1 MELGQYHV
9 PMNLLTRYLLRQLLA
24 PTLLALVA
32 FAGAVW
38 VSQAL
43 RFVDLIVNQGLSV
56 LTFTY
61 LTGLLIPSLV
71 LVVLP
76 FAAFIGALAG
86 YSKLRA
92 ESELSVCRAAGLSD
106 LQLAR
111 GALWLGVVFVLASY
125 VVGLYVMPTAY
136 RHFRTLQHDLSRDV
150 STLAIQTGVFTSPV
164 NGLTLHVGG
173 RTETGEL
180 VNLVVHDTRRPGT
193 AVTLLA
199 DRGDLV
205 RGDDG
210 PILVLRDGSYQELHG
225 DGTLSV
231 VYFEDTTVDLTVRTD
246 DQGGRI
252 AKSRELY
259 LGELWQARTEGDNDQ
274 NYRHLTVEA
283 HERLSWPL
291 VSLALPLIAATA
303 VLRHRAVREQSW
315 RTMAVSSGVAVA
327 VVTLAL
333 TSVNLARNDLAL
345 VPLLYAVPLAPIVT
359 CLALLTTARRVR
371 VPRSARA

>member
-92 ESELSVCRAAGLSD
+92 ESELSVCRATGLSD

-111 GALWLGVVFVLASY
+111 GAFWLGVIFLVASY

-150 STLAIQTGVFTSPV
+150 STLAIQTGVFTSPID
-164 NGLTLHVGG
+164 GLTLHVAG
-173 RTETGEL
+173 RSETGEL
-180 VNLVVHDTRRPGT
+180 VNLVVHDTRRSGA

-199 DRGDLV
+199 DRGNLV
-205 RGDDG
+205 RGEDG
-210 PILVLRDGSYQELHG
+210 PILVLRDGSYQELSD

-231 VYFEDTTVDLTVRTD
+231 VYFDDTTVDLTVRAD
-246 DQGGRI
+246 DEGGRM
-252 AKSRELY
+252 AKSREMY
-259 LGELWQARTEGDNDQ
+259 LGELWRSRSEGGNERTF
-274 NYRHLTVEA
+274 RHLTVEA

-315 RTMAVSSGVAVA
+315 RTTAVA
-327 VVTLAL
+327 SVVAITVVALAL

-345 VPLLYAVPLAPIVT
+345 LPLLYTVPLLPILICLLLLAN
-359 CLALLTTARRVR
+359 LRRR
-371 VPRSARA
+371 SLPRGAGA